1 MEDAHTHILA
11 LPEDKA
17 CAFLAVYDGHG
28 GAKVAQ
34 YSCKHL
40 HTRVANQPEFST
52 SPTHMC
58 LLCSTAKNL
67 SRLEQGNI
75 EAAIRKGFIDF
86 DKEMALDEDMR
97 EDLAGTTAI
106 CVIIKDDK
114 LFCGNVGDSRAIAS
128 VNGNVETLSNDHK
141 PNNEEERKR
150 ITAAG
155 GWVEFN
161 RVNGIP
167 MADQKIS
174 MLF

>member
-1 MEDAHTHILA
+1 MARN
-11 LPEDKA
+11 
-17 CAFLAVYDGHG
+17 F
-28 GAKVAQ
+28 
-34 YSCKHL
+34 
-40 HTRVANQPEFST
+40 
-52 SPTHMC
+52 
-58 LLCSTAKNL
+58 

-161 RVNGIP
+161 RVNGIW
-167 MADQKIS
+167 MADHMIS
-174 MLF
+174 MFFWNGSLSRKSGIISSSRGFHLQTKYGQTTRRASCYRYWSEVEHQRPRNTWLFPF